1 VQFNT
6 DVHALSTSGFSTSI
20 FSRPHQSMSKFQ
32 YLVFF
37 GNVDPEGEADKV
49 VDIFDSEPRGKLEM
63 KEDSPTPHN
72 TMAL

>member
-1 VQFNT
+1 
-6 DVHALSTSGFSTSI
+6 
-20 FSRPHQSMSKFQ
+20 MSKFQ

-37 GNVDPEGEADKV
+37 GNADPEGEADKV

>member
-1 VQFNT
+1 
-6 DVHALSTSGFSTSI
+6 
-20 FSRPHQSMSKFQ
+20 MSKFQ

-37 GNVDPEGEADKV
+37 GKADPEGEADKV
-49 VDIFDSEPRGKLEM
+49 VGIFDSEPRSKLEM